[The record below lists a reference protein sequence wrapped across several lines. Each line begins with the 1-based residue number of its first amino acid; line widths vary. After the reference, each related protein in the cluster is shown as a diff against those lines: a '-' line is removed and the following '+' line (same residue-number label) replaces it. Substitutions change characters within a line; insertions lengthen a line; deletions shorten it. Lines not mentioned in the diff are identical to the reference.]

1 MEKFLQMSFREN
13 PKMFELLKQNSYY
26 FKGLNRGVVDYKKFV
41 SDMKIKYKERPKDK
55 LESIMDNM
63 ELVSSVLNVLK

>member
-41 SDMKIKYKERPKDK
+41 SDMKVKYKERPTDK

>member
-41 SDMKIKYKERPKDK
+41 SDMKVKYKERVTDK
-55 LESIMDNM
+55 LENIMDNM

>member
-41 SDMKIKYKERPKDK
+41 SDMKVKYEERTSDK

>member
-41 SDMKIKYKERPKDK
+41 SDMKVKYKERPKDK